1 MSWNKIVGNE
11 RVKRIL
17 QIALLNKKVPHSYLF
32 IGNDGVGKDACAI
45 QIAKILN
52 CKNPIINNNSIDCC
66 EQCNNC
72 ISINNFSNPNF
83 EIIFPL
89 PSTNEYSSNTFSDA
103 LIEEIKSQLELKS
116 QNHYHKIKIK
126 NGNFIRVN
134 TIREIKRKLSLS
146 SFTYETRVILISEA
160 EKMNTEAANA
170 FLKTLEEPNP
180 NTLIIL
186 TSSNPNLI
194 LDTIKSRCQI
204 IKFSPIPESLIT
216 KFLVNKYNLE
226 ENNAKIIASLSDGSL
241 SNAIDNINE
250 KFIELENLTIE
261 LLRTSLKKK
270 NFRKEL
276 YQGIS
281 YILENYDKNDILKLF
296 KILIFWLKDAE
307 NYKYDKEKFKSNKYS
322 NNYEKFINNF
332 STQNYLE
339 IINFIDDAILYI
351 NRNVILSGI
360 VIKLFLQIRHYLI
373 Q

>member
-1 MSWNKIVGNE
+1 MSWNKILGNE
-11 RVKRIL
+11 RIKRIL
-17 QIALLNKKVPHSYLF
+17 QRAILSKKVPHSYLF
-32 IGNDGVGKDACAI
+32 IGNDGVGKDAFAI
-45 QIAKILN
+45 QIAKVLN

-72 ISINNFSNPNF
+72 VSINNFSNPNF

-89 PSTNEYSSNTFSDA
+89 PASNDSSTNTFSDS
-103 LIEEIKSQLELKS
+103 LIEEIKYQLELKS
-116 QNHYHKIKIK
+116 QNHFHKIKIK
-126 NGNFIRVN
+126 NANFIRVN
-134 TIREIKRKLSLS
+134 TIRELKRKLSLS
-146 SFTYETRVILISEA
+146 CFTNETRVILISEA
-160 EKMNTEAANA
+160 EKMNSEAANA

-186 TSSNPNLI
+186 TTSNPNLI
-194 LDTIKSRCQI
+194 LDTIKSRCQV
-204 IKFSPIPESLIT
+204 IKFSPIPEDLIINI
-216 KFLVNKYNLE
+216 LVRNYNIE

-241 SNAIDNINE
+241 SNALDNINE

-281 YILENYDKNDILKLF
+281 YILDNYDKNDILKLF

-307 NYKYDKEKFKSNKYS
+307 NYKYNKDKFKSNKYS
-322 NNYEKFINNF
+322 NNYEKFITNF
-332 STQNYLE
+332 SNKNYLE
-339 IINFIDDAILYI
+339 IINYIDDAILFI

-360 VIKLFLQIRHYLI
+360 LIKLFLQIRQYLTK
-373 Q
+373 